1 MPLLVRPAVVL
12 DNTPSIPG
20 ELVVQELVGQEELN
34 TKQGEVEEL
43 TYEGKD
49 DMFEHIEC
57 NLQKT

>member
-12 DNTPSIPG
+12 DHTPAIPC
-20 ELVVQELVGQEELN
+20 ELVVQELVSQEELN

-43 TYEGKD
+43 TCEEKD
-49 DMFEHIEC
+49 DMSEHIEC